1 MVISFTPQCTSLL
14 SRHQV
19 IVIVSAISPYQETRE
34 EVRQMTENFV
44 EVYVKA
50 SLDTC
55 EKRDVKGLYAKA
67 RSGEIKQFTGI
78 DDPYEEPINPE
89 IICHTEQETVNE
101 SIAKV
106 IYNLEKIGYIST

>member
-1 MVISFTPQCTSLL
+1 VASLL
-14 SRHQV
+14 TRHQV

-78 DDPYEEPINPE
+78 NDPYEEPVNAE
-89 IICHTEQETVNE
+89 IICNTEYETVDE
-101 SIAKV
+101 SISKV
-106 IYNLEKIGYIST
+106 IFYLKEMGYLSIS